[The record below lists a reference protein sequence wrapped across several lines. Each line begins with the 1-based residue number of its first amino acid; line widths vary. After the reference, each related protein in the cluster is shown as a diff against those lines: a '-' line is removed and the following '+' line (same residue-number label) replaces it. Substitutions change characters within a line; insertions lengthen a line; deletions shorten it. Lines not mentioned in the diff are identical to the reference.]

1 MDKALSNENGMIIG
15 IAGSIRSNHRHIDRL
30 SDYLEHSETAEDL
43 KGRICESPFRF
54 SNSDISLAF
63 AMLGVKHKKM
73 DFKIVSIINI
83 FKGLDK
89 AHEGT
94 TEESLEQIYGADI
107 DFLEIRD
114 KELDRLF
121 ADVEKAGGIILSSPV
136 YFGDRSST
144 ANKFMQ
150 LSNKRKALRD
160 KVFGMIAVG
169 AKRNGGQET
178 TCIYGL
184 YDALMQDAVVVGN
197 GPATAQYGGT
207 VVAGEFHTATDD
219 QWGLERC
226 YELGCRASD
235 VAKIMA
241 NGKNRVTG
249 IKPKVRVI
257 ITMDTPGKKYR
268 KMAEEYLSEWGAQ
281 CDVAF
286 MDLIDREILRCAGC
300 KTCPA
305 YGTSEG
311 RSRDNYT
318 CLIRSK
324 RDSMREVLAFLWDSD
339 CVVFVGANTKDDII
353 YRYQAFT
360 ERTRFIR
367 HDNFLLTN
375 AVVLGMHI
383 NECGAINNPIHNL
396 KVVTSYIRHNTIVL
410 KPIEII
416 CRGSDVM
423 YQTPFD
429 QNLRT
434 ILQICEGRRRTDPV
448 LVSYGG
454 VGYAAESF
462 IETSSLR
469 A

>member
-1 MDKALSNENGMIIG
+1 MEKTPDNPNGLILG
-15 IAGSIRSNHRHIDRL
+15 IAGSIRSNHRHIDKLGDCVER
-30 SDYLEHSETAEDL
+30 SETAEEL
-43 KGRICESPFRF
+43 KGRIWESPFRF
-54 SNSDISLAF
+54 SNSDLSLAF
-63 AMLGVKHKKM
+63 ALLGVKHRKM
-73 DFKIVSIINI
+73 DYKIVSIVDI
-83 FKGLDK
+83 FKGPDK
-89 AHEGT
+89 AQKASADV
-94 TEESLEQIYGADI
+94 SLEQIYGEDI

-114 KELDRLF
+114 KELDSLF
-121 ADVEKAGGIILSSPV
+121 AEVEKARGIILSSPV

-150 LSNKRKALRD
+150 LSNKRKALKD
-160 KVFGMIAVG
+160 KVFGMIAAG

-207 VVAGEFHTATDD
+207 VVAGEFHTAMDD
-219 QWGLERC
+219 PWGLERC
-226 YELGCRASD
+226 YELGCRVSD

-241 NGKNRVTG
+241 NGKNQITG
-249 IKPKVRVI
+249 VRPRVRVI
-257 ITMDTPGKKYR
+257 MTMDTIGKKYR
-268 KMAEEYLSEWGAQ
+268 SMAEEYLSGWEKH
-281 CDVAF
+281 CDIAF
-286 MDLIDREILRCAGC
+286 LDLIDREILRCAGC
-300 KTCPA
+300 KICPA
-305 YGTSEG
+305 FGTSEG
-311 RSRDNYT
+311 RTQDLYT

-324 RDSMREVLAFLWDSD
+324 RDSMRDVLNFLKDSD
-339 CVVFVGANTKDDII
+339 CLVFVGVNTKEDII

-410 KPIEII
+410 KPVEII
-416 CRGSDVM
+416 CRGSEVIH
-423 YQTPFD
+423 QTPFD
-429 QNLRT
+429 QNFRV

-454 VGYAAESF
+454 VGYATESF
-462 IETSSLR
+462 VEKTSLR